1 MMDDTDVLFEKRG
14 AVGLITLNRPAALNA
29 LTHHMCLRM
38 SDQLRQWAVEKEIS
52 LVVVHGAGDRAFC
65 AGGDIRELYESGK
78 AGTSYVTDF
87 YADEYRLNTQIKEYS
102 KPFVA
107 LIDGITMGGGVGV
120 SVHGSHCVAGDK
132 TVFAMPETGIGLF
145 PDVGGTFFLPR
156 MPGAL
161 GMYLALTGARLK
173 TADALYAGI
182 ATHYVPSDRQEALLQ
197 ELSAHGNAERALRSF
212 AKETS
217 TAPLSDRQEK
227 IDRLFTGPSLE
238 AILMALDQEK
248 DDWCLELAET
258 IRRKSPTALK
268 ITHRQLQEGQT
279 LGFRDCMKL
288 EYRLTCRVMAGRDFF
303 EGVRASVID
312 KDQSPQWNPARL
324 EDVTDDDIAK
334 YFAPLGDRELALD

>member
-1 MMDDTDVLFEKRG
+1 MTDETDILFEKRG
-14 AVGLITLNRPAALNA
+14 AVGLITLNRPKTLNA
-29 LTHHMCLRM
+29 LTRDMCLRL
-38 SDQLRQWAVEKEIS
+38 SDQLSLWASDEKIS
-52 LVVVHGAGDRAFC
+52 LVVVRGAGDRAFC

-120 SVHGSHCVAGDK
+120 SVHGSHRVAGDK
-132 TVFAMPETGIGLF
+132 TVFAMPETSIGLF
-145 PDVGGTFFLPR
+145 PDVGGTYFLPR
-156 MPGAL
+156 LPGAL
-161 GMYLALTGARLK
+161 GMYLALTGARLQ

-197 ELSAHGNAERALRSF
+197 ELSAHGDAERALHSL
-212 AKETS
+212 AIEKS
-217 TAPLSDRQEK
+217 PAPLADRQEK
-227 IDRLFTGPSLE
+227 INRLFAGASLE
-238 AILMALDQEK
+238 AILMALDREN
-248 DDWCLELAET
+248 DDWCAELAKT

-268 ITHRQLQEGQT
+268 ITHRQLREG
-279 LGFRDCMKL
+279 LALDFRDCMKL
-288 EYRLTCRVMAGRDFF
+288 EYRLTCRVMAGHDFF

-312 KDQSPQWNPARL
+312 KDQSPQWQPARL